1 MERICFVCHGNIC
14 RSPMAE
20 FVMKAL
26 VRSRGL
32 EKEYQI
38 ESAATSTEEI
48 GNPVYP
54 PARRIL
60 SQSGIPV
67 DPGKTA
73 QQFARRDYARFD
85 HIICMEKYNVRNLM
99 RIIGDDPEGKVTR
112 LLDWTETPGDV
123 ADPWYTGDFQ
133 SALGDILTGCEGLLI
148 RLQAS
153 R

>member
-1 MERICFVCHGNIC
+1 
-14 RSPMAE
+14 MAE

-32 EKEYQI
+32 EGQYYI
-38 ESAATSTEEI
+38 ESAATSTEET

-60 SQSGIPV
+60 SQSGIAV
-67 DPGKTA
+67 DPDKTA
-73 QQFARRDYARFD
+73 RQFARGDYARFD

-99 RIIGDDPEGKVTR
+99 RIIGDDPERKVTR
-112 LLDWTETPGDV
+112 LMDWTGTPGDV

-133 SALGDILTGCEGLLI
+133 SALDDILAGCEGLLI

-153 R
+153 RWQ